1 MDALTIISQ
10 ATPTNAAAGGA
21 HPPINAGMLFSIVGA
36 CATSAL
42 LALIIARALKLHK
55 ARAVRRSVGVRTPA
69 RAATTISTAALIEPK
84 PLHPQRAA

>member
-10 ATPTNAAAGGA
+10 ASPSPAGA
-21 HPPINAGMLFSIVGA
+21 SAGTALSVGVLFTVMAA

-42 LALIIARALKLHK
+42 LALIIARALHLH
-55 ARAVRRSVGVRTPA
+55 RSRPVRKS
-69 RAATTISTAALIEPK
+69 AAGRGAAPPSNQATSAALIEPK